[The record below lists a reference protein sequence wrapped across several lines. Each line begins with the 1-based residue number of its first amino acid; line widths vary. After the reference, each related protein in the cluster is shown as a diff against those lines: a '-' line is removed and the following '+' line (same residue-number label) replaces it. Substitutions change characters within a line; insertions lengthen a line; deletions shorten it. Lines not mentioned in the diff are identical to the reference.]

1 MKEQYTIFADDK
13 LKFSFPT
20 EIAVEDLRLTC
31 EVSLVQKENTGA
43 VFIKGKQEAKAPLFG
58 LQNYLDAREG
68 ISFAAE
74 ITGADKMTA
83 VYQHK
88 DWWIRP
94 AFPEKF
100 AEIPERTQMLLLKG
114 EQNYLVLVAVCGK
127 EYRTDLSGA
136 DNEIRIKIAS
146 NCAGKNVIDDISFV
160 FAYGEDPYQC
170 CEDAVSYALELLGKP
185 EMQRKKRV
193 FPEMFEKFGW
203 CSWDAFYHKVSEQ
216 GLFEK
221 LAELNEKQ
229 IPVKWALIDDGWLD
243 ADYDKQVLKGLDAA
257 KDKFPEG
264 LGSCVSRM
272 KNEFGMEQV
281 GVWHAVMGYWNGLEA
296 GSKAQEELAEGS
308 ENWPDGRISPK
319 AEAGKAFRFY
329 EIWHKYL
336 KNTCGIDF
344 VKVDGQSA
352 ISLFNAGKR
361 EYGKA
366 SEAVQTGLNASAAL
380 YFNNAIINC
389 MGMASEDMWNRP
401 SSAISRSSDDFVPD
415 VPHGFRE
422 HAIQNGYNSLLQGQF
437 FWGDWDMFWSDHEE
451 NWQNAVLRAVSGGPV
466 YTSDKVGRTDPTYI
480 RPLIKK
486 DGTVIRCE
494 DVGVPTT
501 DCLFE
506 DPVKKGGI
514 FKLFNRY
521 QNGYVIAAFNIGEE
535 EKTAESS
542 IRIADIPQLSG
553 KEWYVYAHKSKKAA
567 YLKDNGSVNFALD
580 SNDAE
585 IFLLLPVSSFC
596 PAGILEKFIPSGC
609 VSVVYEREEQV
620 GIKVSEPGTFG
631 FFMAHSPK
639 AIYVNGKVAKWEEE
653 NIKGAVFVR
662 VPCEE
667 DSFLEMID

>member
-1 MKEQYTIFADDK
+1 MRAKHTILADDK
-13 LKFSFPT
+13 LKLSLPSEFET
-20 EIAVEDLRLTC
+20 EDLRLTC
-31 EVSLVQKENTGA
+31 TLELLQKENAGA
-43 VFIKGKQEAKAPLFG
+43 VFVKGKQEAKEPLFG

-68 ISFAAE
+68 CVFRAE
-74 ITGADKMTA
+74 VEGADKVTA
-83 VYQHK
+83 IYQHK

-94 AFPEKF
+94 AFPEKV

-114 EQNYLVLVAVCGK
+114 EQSYLVLVAVCGK

-136 DNEIRIKIAS
+136 DNGICIKIAS
-146 NCAGKNVIDDISFV
+146 NCAGKNVIDDISIV
-160 FAYGEDPYQC
+160 FAYGADPYQC
-170 CEDAVSYALELLGKP
+170 CEDAVSYALELLGKS

-203 CSWDAFYHKVSEQ
+203 CSWDAFYHTVSEQ
-216 GLFEK
+216 GLLEK
-221 LAELNEKQ
+221 LAEFKEKQ

-243 ADYDKQVLKGLDAA
+243 ADYKKQVLKGLDAA

-272 KNEFGMEQV
+272 KSEFGMEQV

-296 GSKAQEELAEGS
+296 GSKAQEEFAEGS
-308 ENWPDGRISPK
+308 EILPDGRISPK

-366 SEAVQTGLNASAAL
+366 SEAIQTGLNASAAL

-535 EKTAESS
+535 EKTVQGS
-542 IRIADIPQLSG
+542 IHVTDIPQLSG

-567 YLKDNGSVNFALD
+567 YLNGSDSVDFVLN

-585 IFLLLPVSSFC
+585 IFLLLPVRDFS
-596 PAGILEKFIPSGC
+596 PAGILEKFIPRGC
-609 VSVVYEREEQV
+609 VAVVYEREDRASF
-620 GIKVSEPGTFG
+620 KVSEPGTFG
-631 FFMAHSPK
+631 IFMEHSPK
-639 AIYVNGKVAKWEEE
+639 AVFVNGKEIKWEEE
-653 NIKGAVFVR
+653 NVKGAVFVK
-662 VPCEE
+662 VPCKE
-667 DSFLEMID
+667 DSFLEIIY